1 MYCDG
6 ASRTYAFR
14 GSIVTSAAS
23 SASTASAVNRT
34 PPAPS
39 NIFVRNAIRGVLY
52 DLRFA
57 VRRLARQPGWTALSA
72 GTLALGLATTIVA
85 TVLVRDVLLQPL
97 PFPQSDRLVRIVERS
112 DNGRGWWPSF
122 PNASDWGA
130 QATFFSG
137 VGIADIPAVR
147 PVALNGTAVR
157 VPVSRAARGLFET
170 LGVQPVA
177 GRLFSAEENAHGG
190 PPVAIVSEA
199 FWRGTLR
206 GQPLDQLSL
215 GIRDR
220 SYAVVG
226 VLPRTFRFLGDGGAW
241 SDPADVW
248 TPMDQDEGLGSRT
261 SHGYHVVARLRDGTT
276 LAQARIDMNAL
287 VARIKT
293 QAPEPTN
300 ADTAVLTPLR
310 DVVVR
315 QAREPLGW
323 LFDASLAV

>member
-72 GTLALGLATTIVA
+72 GTLALGLAATIVA

-122 PNASDWGA
+122 PNAADWRA
-130 QATFFSG
+130 QATFFTG

-147 PVALNGTAVR
+147 PVALNGTAGAGARARAPRR
-157 VPVSRAARGLFET
+157 VFWAPR
-170 LGVQPVA
+170 
-177 GRLFSAEENAHGG
+177 G
-190 PPVAIVSEA
+190 PPGA
-199 FWRGTLR
+199 RP
-206 GQPLDQLSL
+206 PLF
-215 GIRDR
+215 
-220 SYAVVG
+220 A
-226 VLPRTFRFLGDGGAW
+226 
-241 SDPADVW
+241 
-248 TPMDQDEGLGSRT
+248 
-261 SHGYHVVARLRDGTT
+261 
-276 LAQARIDMNAL
+276 
-287 VARIKT
+287 
-293 QAPEPTN
+293 
-300 ADTAVLTPLR
+300 
-310 DVVVR
+310 
-315 QAREPLGW
+315 
-323 LFDASLAV
+323 